1 MKVPLGGL
9 ASRISFGIRLAIGS
23 AIGLGQACQR
33 HNAAKKVIFRSLL
46 LDRVPDFR
54 RNVRPVEPRNGADA
68 EEQQCA
74 LARRGAEVRANFTL
88 AWRKIGD
95 LCWAAAK
102 SNSLEAKKPR
112 TMPGLEDWRLLERSV
127 FRDGRAAQPKW

>member
-1 MKVPLGGL
+1 LSDCTGRAGCARFSKL

-54 RNVRPVEPRNGADA
+54 RDVRPVEPRNGADA

-102 SNSLEAKKPR
+102 SNSLEAKKAPDDA
-112 TMPGLEDWRLLERSV
+112 G
-127 FRDGRAAQPKW
+127 A